1 MTTMLLN
8 HLTNDYLYGYNYFT
22 IVNALKKMTIFLREE
37 FGFIVQNSRSIDNC
51 IKFIREI

>member
-1 MTTMLLN
+1 MTIYMA
-8 HLTNDYLYGYNYFT
+8 YNYFT